1 MAEFTL
7 PLNSIVRNG
16 KYFKCETADKKNIK
30 VLKIYRYD
38 PDDEKNPRV
47 DTYEIDTSDCGPM
60 ILDALIKIKNE
71 IDTTITFRRSCRE
84 GICGSC
90 SMNIDGRN
98 TLACT
103 KSIAEI
109 KGDIKIY
116 PLPHMPVLK
125 DLVTDLTDFYRQYES
140 IQPWLQADE
149 PEDLTSERLQSKEEL
164 AELDGSDECILC
176 ACCSTSCPSYWWNR
190 PRNINASV

>member
-71 IDTTITFRRSCRE
+71 IDKQ
-84 GICGSC
+84 
-90 SMNIDGRN
+90 
-98 TLACT
+98 L
-103 KSIAEI
+103 
-109 KGDIKIY
+109 
-116 PLPHMPVLK
+116 PLE
-125 DLVTDLTDFYRQYES
+125 DLVE
-140 IQPWLQADE
+140 
-149 PEDLTSERLQSKEEL
+149 KV
-164 AELDGSDECILC
+164 
-176 ACCSTSCPSYWWNR
+176 
-190 PRNINASV
+190 SVDPAL